1 MIVAALVDLGVPPSA
16 IEHALADLGL
26 TGFHVHFGHRER
38 HAIVGTSFE
47 VHVDADPPH
56 RNWRT
61 IRELLEGSRLEP
73 TAKGYALATFRR
85 LAAAE
90 AKVHRTSIDEVHFH
104 EVGAVDAIVDI
115 VASSA
120 ALAYLSATVVVSP
133 LPVGRGFVRAAHGR
147 IPLPAP
153 AVLECLQG
161 FPVVDGGLPFEFV
174 TPTGAAIVGAHASPA
189 ETWPPMHVECTGFGA
204 GTASLQDRPNLL
216 RAVLGRPFVAPS
228 GREALVLL
236 EANLDDVTAEV
247 LAYCMEQALVAGARD
262 AWLTPIVMKKGRAA
276 QTISVLV
283 RPEAATA
290 MTELL
295 LRETPTLG
303 VRRGEVSRIARSRH
317 IVTVETPW
325 GPVPIKVSEA
335 VGEAPAQAKPEFEVC
350 ANLARTQGI
359 PLREV
364 LRAALD
370 AFAARDR

>member
-1 MIVAALVDLGVPPSA
+1 MIVAALVDLGVPASA
-16 IEHALADLGL
+16 IEHALSELGL
-26 TGFHVHFGHRER
+26 TGFHVHFGQRER
-38 HAIVGTSFE
+38 HAIVGTSFD
-47 VHVDADPPH
+47 VHIDADPPH
-56 RNWRT
+56 RDWRT
-61 IRELLEGSRLEP
+61 IRALLEGSRLEP
-73 TAKGYALATFRR
+73 TTKGYALATFRR

-104 EVGAVDAIVDI
+104 EVGAVDAIVDV

-120 ALAYLSATVVVSP
+120 ALAYLGATVMVSP

-189 ETWPPMHVECTGFGA
+189 ERWPAMHVECTGFGA
-204 GTASLQDRPNLL
+204 GTASLEDRPNLL
-216 RAVLGRPFVAPS
+216 RAVLGRPFVATM
-228 GREALVLL
+228 GHEALVQL
-236 EANLDDVTAEV
+236 EANLDDVTGEV
-247 LAYCMEQALVAGARD
+247 LAYCMEQALAAGARD
-262 AWLTPIVMKKGRAA
+262 AWIVPIIMKKGRAA

-283 RPEAATA
+283 RPEEATA

-303 VRRGEVSRIARSRH
+303 VRRSDVSRVARSRH
-317 IVTVETPW
+317 LVTVETPW

-335 VGEAPAQAKPEFEVC
+335 VGDAPAQAKPEYDVC

-364 LRAALD
+364 LRAALE
-370 AFAARDR
+370 AFSARAR